1 MNELM
6 NNWYIYVVL
15 TVGVVYG
22 VYVAYKWFKL
32 PKLEQINNFKKWLLL
47 AVIEAET
54 ELGSETG
61 QLKLRYVYDLAI
73 DKFKWLSIVPFTQ
86 FEKWVD
92 EAIDEMKDLLATN
105 NKIKSIVEG

>member
-1 MNELM
+1 MGNLVE
-6 NNWYIYVVL
+6 NWYIYLALVVAL
-15 TVGVVYG
+15 LVCGYCIM
-22 VYVAYKWFKL
+22 KWFNL
-32 PKLEQINNFKKWLLL
+32 PRTEQINNFKKWLLL

-92 EAIDEMKDLLATN
+92 EALDEMKDLLATN
-105 NKIKSIVEG
+105 KKIKSIVEG